1 MLFQTNGCRDLNQL
15 EKAFLAISETMRGLF
30 AIKVRLNDKGFASTY
45 LCTTKWDAKRV
56 MSLWVKEEG
65 TMRWIDSE
73 ATPGSVFMDI
83 GANVGVYS
91 IAAAHRVG
99 PSGKVYSFEPH
110 RFNAATLMQNVMLSK
125 LTDRMTVFTSPV
137 SDQPGVIRFNYASLK
152 SASSGSQL
160 GHSNIAGKDRSFSPV
175 ASEMMSAVSV
185 DWLIAQ
191 KVIEPPTLVKID
203 VDGNEPLILRG
214 MRGLLSGPD
223 KPKAVQVEINVGQDA
238 LINAFM
244 NECGYRLDLRHFTP
258 SDEVKLKKGASFKQ
272 ISHNAIF
279 RRKEQA

>member
-1 MLFQTNGCRDLNQL
+1 MLFQTNGRRDLNWL
-15 EKAFLAISETMRGLF
+15 EKIFLAASESLRGFLS
-30 AIKVRLNDKGFASTY
+30 IKVRLNDNGFRSTY

-65 TMRWIDSE
+65 TMRWIESE
-73 ATPGSVFMDI
+73 AKPGSVFMDI

-99 PSGKVYSFEPH
+99 PGGKVYSFEPH
-110 RFNAATLMQNVMLSK
+110 RFNAATLMQNVMLSS
-125 LTDRMTVFTSPV
+125 LNERVTIFTSPV
-137 SDQPGVIRFNYASLK
+137 SDRPGVIRFNYVSLK

-160 GHSNIAGKDRSFSPV
+160 GHTNIAGKDRNFDPV

-185 DWLIAQ
+185 DWLIDQ

-203 VDGNEPLILRG
+203 VDGNEPMILRG
-214 MRGLLSGPD
+214 MRGLLSGPN
-223 KPKAVQVEINVGQDA
+223 KPKAVQVEINIGQDA
-238 LINAFM
+238 LINSFM
-244 NECGYRLDLRHFTP
+244 NECGYRLDGRHFTP
-258 SDEVKLKKGASFKQ
+258 SDETKLKKGASFEQ